1 MATPRK
7 ILRDNITELASF
19 ARKFKHNDNL
29 EMYIYTMSKCV
40 ALEWF
45 EAIIEKH
52 DIQDEDIPAHID
64 HELFIYNKVAET
76 AGDEDIAMI
85 TWTLGMIKSLEE
97 FKEMIGDTSGT
108 AAERNDLESRSN
120 RGP

>member
-7 ILRDNITELASF
+7 MIRDNIIELASF
-19 ARKFKHNDNL
+19 ARKFKHDNNM
-29 EMYIYTMSKCV
+29 EMFIYTMSKCV

-45 EAIIEKH
+45 EAKIEKY
-52 DIQDEDIPAHID
+52 DIPDEDIPGHID
-64 HELFIYNKVAET
+64 AELFIYNQVAET

-97 FKEMIGDTSGT
+97 LKELI
-108 AAERNDLESRSN
+108 
-120 RGP
+120 